1 MVMNTLRDTIANTEF
16 ETLRKRRAKRIK
28 NL

>member
-1 MVMNTLRDTIANTEF
+1 MVMNTLGDTIANTEF
-16 ETLRKRRAKRIK
+16 ETLRKMRAKRIK

>member
-1 MVMNTLRDTIANTEF
+1 MVMNTLSNTIANTEF

-28 NL
+28 KL